1 MNITNCMDDINKAA
15 EDFFKYAN
23 IYDKIPY
30 ITKEIKN
37 IPTRKI
43 LYLNSNADRQKTILH
58 FADMFKSMQIGMYI
72 ESSIFEF
79 TLIYSVSKDYVES
92 IFTAVYNDKVYELTN
107 DLKKYGDKLFNDIVE
122 DKVKPQSLAFL
133 KPHEL
138 YPEIWEEILK
148 KNKLREEKKKNIAVT
163 DLYQCWRC
171 KERKCTIR
179 ESQTRGCDEPITKFI
194 TCTICFTVMK
204 K

>member
-1 MNITNCMDDINKAA
+1 MNITKCMNDINKTVDDLF
-15 EDFFKYAN
+15 EYAN
-23 IYDKIPY
+23 TYDKIPY
-30 ITKEIKN
+30 LTKEVKK
-37 IPTRKI
+37 IPVKKI
-43 LYLNSNADRQKTILH
+43 IYLNANADRQKTILH
-58 FADMFKSMQIGMYI
+58 FGEFFKCMKIGMYI
-72 ESSIFEF
+72 ESGIFEF

-92 IFTAVYNDKVYELTN
+92 IFTAVYNDKVNELTG
-107 DLKKYGDKLFNDIVE
+107 DLKKYGDKLFDDIVE
-122 DKVKPQSLAFL
+122 DKVKPQKLAFL
-133 KPHEL
+133 KPYEL

-163 DLYQCWRC
+163 DLYQCWKC

-194 TCTICFTVMK
+194 TCTVCFTVMK